1 MVFLSLGL
9 TLSIFPMDATLFF
22 ILIVIGILFL
32 GLIFMTILIVSFVI
46 FGDLKGAPFVRSKR
60 EKIAVMLELAE
71 IKSNDKVIDAGSGD
85 GTLLLEAAK
94 RGARG
99 IGIEINPFLVWYS
112 RMRARKSGFSE
123 TLSFERNDFSLSSFQ
138 NASVVFLYL
147 WPHTV
152 EKLKEKLFRELTP
165 EARVI
170 SNSFPM
176 KGWIPTKEKAGVYLY
191 HPQK

>member
-1 MVFLSLGL
+1 
-9 TLSIFPMDATLFF
+9 
-22 ILIVIGILFL
+22 
-32 GLIFMTILIVSFVI
+32 MTILIVSFVI

-71 IKSNDKVIDAGSGD
+71 IKINDRVIDAGSGD

-112 RMRARKSGFSE
+112 RMRARKSGFAKII
-123 TLSFERNDFSLSSFQ
+123 SFEKKDFALSSFQ
-138 NASVVFLYL
+138 KADIVFLYL
-147 WPHTV
+147 WPRTV
-152 EKLKEKLFRELTP
+152 EKLKEKLFRELSP
-165 EARVI
+165 HARII
-170 SNSFPM
+170 SNSFPI
-176 KGWIPTKEKAGVYLY
+176 KGWVPEKEKSGVYLY